1 MSRDPDSR
9 KLFSNKSRLNSTLV
23 DLYGTAS
30 RPVSFEGGNFS
41 QLELRTRILSA
52 LICSPDFAD

>member
-9 KLFSNKSRLNSTLV
+9 KLFSNKSRRNSMLV

-30 RPVSFEGGNFS
+30 RRVSFEAGNFS
-41 QLELRTRILSA
+41 LLELRTRIPSV
-52 LICSPDFAD
+52 LICSPDFVD

>member
-1 MSRDPDSR
+1 M
-9 KLFSNKSRLNSTLV
+9 LV

-30 RPVSFEGGNFS
+30 RRVSFEAGNFS
-41 QLELRTRILSA
+41 LLELRTRIPSV